1 MTIRAVLL
9 GLLGA
14 LLIAALAFL
23 NDHVWVLS
31 SFIASHLPVFVFGSL
46 IVTALLVNPLLFLVK
61 RNWRLAPRELAV
73 IVMMML
79 VACSIPS
86 YGFLGMFTKSQVIP
100 TNTYRTQEGWKKNKL
115 REYIPSHMLAAEGRY
130 VKEFTDSGISGAGER
145 GQPISLDEVP
155 WRFWSEALTTWV
167 PLVVLMS
174 VAAVCLALIFHRQ
187 WSVAEHL
194 RYPIAEV
201 AGGFMQQDRT
211 RASPSLFRTS
221 AFWWGLGIILFIRV
235 SNGIY
240 VWSDG
245 NWIHI
250 PMWLNF
256 GAVLSHWW
264 SIPSSDVLTW
274 YWFNPAIFPTIIAI
288 AFLLAADVSFSVGIA
303 PMAFTALSWYLLQK
317 HGFSL
322 AAAGGGDYM
331 IGGVAIWQRF
341 GSYLALA
348 VVLGYTGRRYYGD
361 VLKRALTFRQTGSVE
376 SYAAWAC
383 RFLILAVVAMIL
395 ILSWMGLPWPIAALV
410 VPLVLL
416 AFVGISRVN
425 CESGLFVN
433 AQYWQPLGVLLGLFG
448 AAAMGPEAIMIVG
461 LLCMIF
467 TVQPLESIMTFFLNG
482 LRICSDQKIG
492 PARLSGPAIS
502 AYVVVLVVAI
512 PITLWAVHNYGVRRG
527 NWQYRWST
535 VIMPNFYYDAGDK
548 MVTELKNEGTLTES
562 ESLAPMERLA
572 KMEVL
577 KTWKFWQNKFLVAA
591 GLGVLGVLALSICRL
606 RLPWWPIH
614 PMIFLIWGTRQTA
627 EVGTSFL
634 LGWMIKSAVTRLGGT
649 QSYRTTRKLM
659 FGAIAGDLIGALIF
673 MLIGMLY
680 YNFSG
685 KMPKEYIF
693 FPILN

>member
-14 LLIAALAFL
+14 LFIAVLAYL

-46 IVTALLVNPLLFLVK
+46 IVTCLLVNPLLFLLN

-86 YGFLGMFTKSQVIP
+86 YGFLGVFAKSQVMP
-100 TNTYRTQEGWKKNKL
+100 TNEYRSRAGWQKNQL
-115 REYIPSHMLAAEGRY
+115 REYLPPHMLAAEGKY
-130 VKEFTDSGISGAGER
+130 VKEFTDSGITGAGER
-145 GQPISLDEVP
+145 GKPISLGEVP
-155 WRFWSEALTTWV
+155 WRFWAEPLATWV
-167 PLVVLMS
+167 PLVVLMA

-187 WSVAEHL
+187 WSVAERL
-194 RYPIAEV
+194 RYPIAEI
-201 AGGFMQQDRT
+201 ASGFMQQDRS
-211 RASPSLFRTS
+211 RASPSLFRSS

-240 VWSDG
+240 IWSEG

-256 GAVLSHWW
+256 GAVIGKWFSM
-264 SIPSSDVLTW
+264 SRADVLTW
-274 YWFNPAIFPTIIAI
+274 YWLNPAIFPTIVAI
-288 AFLLAADVSFSVGIA
+288 AFLLAADVSFSIGIA
-303 PMAFTALSWYLLQK
+303 PPAFMILAWVLLEK
-317 HGFSL
+317 YGVSL
-322 AAAGGGDYM
+322 AHPGLGDFM
-331 IGGVAIWQRF
+331 IGGPAIWQRL
-341 GSYLALA
+341 GSYVALA

-361 VLKRALTFRQTGSVE
+361 VLKRALTFAQPGGVE
-376 SYAAWAC
+376 PYAAWAC
-383 RFLILAVVAMIL
+383 RLLILAVVAMVL

-416 AFVGISRVN
+416 AFVGISRIN

-433 AQYWQPLGVLLGLFG
+433 LPTWQPLGVLLGLFG
-448 AAAMGPEAIMIVG
+448 AAAMGPQAIMIVG
-461 LLCMIF
+461 LLCMLF
-467 TVQPLESIMTFFLNG
+467 TVQPLECIMPFFLNG
-482 LRICSDQKIG
+482 LRICSNQEIR
-492 PARLSGPAIS
+492 PQRLTGVAVST
-502 AYVVVLVVAI
+502 YVLVLVVAI

-535 VIMPNFYYDAGDK
+535 GMSNFYYDAGDK
-548 MVTELKNEGTLTES
+548 MVTELKNEGRLAES
-562 ESLAPMERLA
+562 EQMTPLQRL
-572 KMEVL
+572 KNMSPDR
-577 KTWKFWQNKFLVAA
+577 KFLWGA
-591 GLGVLGVLALSICRL
+591 GLGALGVLVLSVCRL

-614 PMIFLIWGTRQTA
+614 PVILLVWGTRQTA
-627 EVGTSFL
+627 EVGASFL
-634 LGWMIKSAVTRLGGT
+634 LGWMIKSAVVRLGTT
-649 QSYRTTRKLM
+649 QTYKTTRKLM
-659 FGAIAGDLIGALIF
+659 FGVIAGDLIGALIF

-685 KMPKEYIF
+685 RMPKEYIF